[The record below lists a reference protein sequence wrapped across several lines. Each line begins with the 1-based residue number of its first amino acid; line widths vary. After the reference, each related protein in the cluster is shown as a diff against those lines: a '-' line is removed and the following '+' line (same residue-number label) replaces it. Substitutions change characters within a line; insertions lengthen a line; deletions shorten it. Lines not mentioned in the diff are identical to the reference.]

1 MSLTVLRQGIKPLGR
16 PVRIDLQATMSWGDV
31 FPQHFSAFRTED
43 MLFLDVFST
52 FTWLF
57 KPFQAAPRPEA
68 SAKALRQRL
77 LRLEDQLEQQRE
89 ALRRRRSVEP
99 PVLAGHVLL
108 QRSLLEKG
116 LEEQRKLEDCDL
128 EASNGLSCGS

>member
-1 MSLTVLRQGIKPLGR
+1 
-16 PVRIDLQATMSWGDV
+16 MSWGDV
-31 FPQHFSAFRTED
+31 FPQHFSPFRTED
-43 MLFLDVFST
+43 MLFFRT

-99 PVLAGHVLL
+99 AVLAGHVLL

-116 LEEQRKLEDCDL
+116 LEEQRELEDGDL
-128 EASNGLSCGS
+128 EA